1 MLSFLSNSW
10 LALLLAA
17 VIAYLLG
24 SINWA
29 IIITKLFS
37 KKDIRT
43 YGSGNAGATNVLR
56 SQGVFP
62 AILTTIGD
70 LAKGMVAV
78 LIGAWLLTN
87 INLSGSVPAELRTFA
102 PNAAWLIGGYFAWLF
117 CVIGHMYPIFYGFRG
132 GKGVLSTLGMLIVL
146 DWRVA
151 VLALGLFLVTV
162 LISRMVSLGSVV
174 AATYVPV
181 LTLVFRGW
189 VDEMSTDAVVFC
201 TVLSSLIAAIVIWKH
216 GANIRRISEG
226 TERRIGEDKEGRAKG
241 E

>member
-1 MLSFLSNSW
+1 MLSFLANSW

-29 IIITKLFS
+29 IIVTKLFS

-62 AILTTIGD
+62 AVLTTIGD
-70 LAKGMVAV
+70 LVKGMAAV
-78 LIGAWLLTN
+78 LAGAWLLAN
-87 INLSGSVPAELRTFA
+87 INLSGSVPVELRTFA

-117 CVIGHMYPIFYGFRG
+117 CVIGHMFPVFYGFRG

-162 LISRMVSLGSVV
+162 IISRMVSLGSVV
-174 AATYVPV
+174 AATCVPV

-189 VDEMSTDAVVFC
+189 VDEMSTDAVIFC
-201 TVLSSLIAAIVIWKH
+201 TVLSALIAAIVIWKH
-216 GANIRRISEG
+216 GSNIRRISDG
-226 TERRIGEDKEGRAKG
+226 TERRIGEDKEGPAKDK
-241 E
+241 